1 MAKNW
6 TQKLRYAVAEHN
18 ARVVVADGVYRDEPV
33 TYKPRFDYDRFPW
46 LITRKADAN
55 LSEVEERVFRF
66 SGRDCRAI
74 FPNDEQDEH
83 GRA

>member
-6 TQKLRYAVAEHN
+6 TQKLRHAVAEHN
-18 ARVVVADGVYRDEPV
+18 ARVVVSDGVYRDESV

-46 LITRKADAN
+46 LITRKAEEN
-55 LSEVEERVFRF
+55 LSENEERVFRF

-74 FPNDEQDEH
+74 FPNDVKD
-83 GRA
+83 

>member
-6 TQKLRYAVAEHN
+6 TQKLRHAVAEHN
-18 ARVVVADGVYRDEPV
+18 ARVVVADGVYRDESV

-46 LITRKADAN
+46 LITRKAEAN
-55 LSEVEERVFRF
+55 LSENEERVFRF

-74 FPNDEQDEH
+74 FPNDKEV
-83 GRA
+83 

>member
-6 TQKLRYAVAEHN
+6 TQKLRHAVAEHN
-18 ARVVVADGVYRDEPV
+18 ARVVVADGVYRDESV

-46 LITRKADAN
+46 LITRKVEEH
-55 LSEVEERVFRF
+55 LSENEERVFRF

-74 FPNDEQDEH
+74 FPNDAKD
-83 GRA
+83 

>member
-6 TQKLRYAVAEHN
+6 TQKLRYAQAEHN
-18 ARVVVADGVYRDEPV
+18 AQVVVDGGPYRDEPV

-46 LITRKADAN
+46 LLTRKVGEDLTEAMD
-55 LSEVEERVFRF
+55 RVFRF

-74 FPNDEQDEH
+74 FPNDKK
-83 GRA
+83 G